1 MNCKQIEETLKPK
14 IKICASE
21 NFNQNII
28 NKLKKEDQKMKKRV
42 PFYLKVAAA
51 ILVLFAASFS
61 LFFFNKNSQSQVSA
75 TPVNKILTESI
86 VAFQKNK
93 TMRIV
98 MEVRTL
104 EHDNFALIGTEYGFV
119 HHEIRVDFSSNRW
132 FIEKPGRI
140 ALFDGKN
147 QYLYIKNLDYVI
159 KAGAN
164 AGFTEWFQIFF
175 TPDKILEIE
184 KERAKKDE
192 SNYEIIERET
202 QIVLTV
208 KQKAQG
214 DFTNDYLYNKSVT
227 ESDNKRVFYFDKKSS
242 QLEGFELYMVEN
254 NSEILVMRTAVVNY
268 NDFSDFRFF
277 SSKIFGRI
285 TIKEISDLE
294 PKVDKE
300 LKNKTPEEIAR
311 IFLEAFSNKDWKTV
325 EKIYPNCGK
334 LFKKQYEKLELISI
348 GTSFKS
354 GKYAGVYVPYAIK
367 LKNGYVKKWN
377 LALRNDNAQ
386 KMWEFDGGM

>member
-1 MNCKQIEETLKPK
+1 
-14 IKICASE
+14 
-21 NFNQNII
+21 
-28 NKLKKEDQKMKKRV
+28 MKKRV

-61 LFFFNKNSQSQVSA
+61 LLFFSKNSQSQVSA
-75 TPVNKILTESI
+75 TPVNKILSESI

-93 TMRIV
+93 TMCIE

-104 EHDNFALIGTEYGFV
+104 AHDNFALIGTEYDFV
-119 HHEIRVDFSSNRW
+119 RHQIWVDFSSNRW

-147 QYLYIKNLDYVI
+147 QYLYIKTLDYVI

-214 DFTNDYLYNKSVT
+214 DFTNDYLYNKSVI
-227 ESDNKRVFYFDKKSS
+227 ESDNKRVFYFDKESS
-242 QLEGFELYMVEN
+242 QLEGFELYIVEN
-254 NSEILVMRTAVVNY
+254 NKDVLVMRTTAVYY
-268 NDFSDFRFF
+268 NDFGNYNIF
-277 SSKIFGRI
+277 SSKMFGRI
-285 TIKEISDLE
+285 IIKDISDLE
-294 PKVDKE
+294 PKKDKD
-300 LKNKTPEEIAR
+300 LQNKSPEEIAR
-311 IFLEAFSNKDWKTV
+311 IFLEALSRKDRETV
-325 EKIYPNCGK
+325 EKIYPGCDK
-334 LFKKQYEKLELISI
+334 QFKKEFERLELISI

-354 GKYAGVYVPYAIK
+354 GKYAGVFVPYAIK

>member
-1 MNCKQIEETLKPK
+1 
-14 IKICASE
+14 
-21 NFNQNII
+21 
-28 NKLKKEDQKMKKRV
+28 
-42 PFYLKVAAA
+42 
-51 ILVLFAASFS
+51 
-61 LFFFNKNSQSQVSA
+61 
-75 TPVNKILTESI
+75 
-86 VAFQKNK
+86 
-93 TMRIV
+93 

-104 EHDNFALIGTEYGFV
+104 ENDNFALIGTEYGFV
-119 HHEIRVDFSSNRW
+119 RHQIWVDFPTSRW

-192 SNYEIIERET
+192 SNYEIKERES

-214 DFTNDYLYNKSVT
+214 DFTNDYLYNKSVI
-227 ESDNKRVFYFDKKSS
+227 ESNNKRVFYFDKNSS
-242 QLEGFELYMVEN
+242 QLEGFELYIVEN
-254 NSEILVMRTAVVNY
+254 NQEILVIRTTAVNY
-268 NDFSDFRFF
+268 NDFGNYNIF
-277 SSKIFGRI
+277 SSKIFGRA
-285 TIKEISDLE
+285 TIKEISDLT
-294 PKVDKE
+294 PKADKD
-300 LKNKTPEEIAR
+300 LQNKTPEEIAR
-311 IFLEAFSNKDWKTV
+311 IFLEAFGNKDWKTV

-348 GTSFKS
+348 GTPFKS
-354 GKYAGVYVPYAIK
+354 GNYAGIFVPYVIK